1 MRLVEADTDQH
12 LYHTCY
18 TMRLQ
23 VHEYVLQVIR
33 ENLTSWK
40 QMLTNEVNKSQTFR
54 LLYSNPYKH
63 THITQHSHLLI
74 GLDPSPVEA
83 PGICLLVSSW

>member
-1 MRLVEADTDQH
+1 MRLVEADANQH

-23 VHEYVLQVIR
+23 VREYVLQVIR

-40 QMLTNEVNKSQTFR
+40 QTLTNEVNKSQTFR
-54 LLYSNPYKH
+54 LLYSNPYEH
-63 THITQHSHLLI
+63 THITQQRCGQTILGRERTMSHHI
-74 GLDPSPVEA
+74 H
-83 PGICLLVSSW
+83 